1 MKQIDWDIIE
11 RKTEGTLSPEE
22 EELFQA
28 WLDDDPAHGAYF
40 RKVEAFHRAVRPLR
54 WMKASSFKGK

>member
-22 EELFQA
+22 EEIMREIIREFM
-28 WLDDDPAHGAYF
+28 D
-40 RKVEAFHRAVRPLR
+40 
-54 WMKASSFKGK
+54 